1 MDIRYI
7 ISASSERRYNR
18 MIRARIKELKSNK
31 LDTESHIC
39 DLIRHHAKK
48 HECID
53 TILPTI
59 YCELTFWNDDVTVH
73 TVSRCSLNNV
83 HKMNERFGFCEMF
96 FSYDNDDDEIEAIVK
111 VYKFDY
117 CSLD

>member
-1 MDIRYI
+1 MDIKYI

-53 TILPTI
+53 TILPTV
-59 YCELTFWNDDVTVH
+59 YCELTFCYNHVTVH
-73 TVSRCSLNNV
+73 TISYCSLNNV
-83 HKMNERFGFCEMF
+83 PSNEVYGFCEMF
-96 FSYDNDDDEIEAIVK
+96 FDYDYNIYYSSNAIVK
-111 VYKFDY
+111 VYKTMPI
-117 CSLD
+117 SIQ